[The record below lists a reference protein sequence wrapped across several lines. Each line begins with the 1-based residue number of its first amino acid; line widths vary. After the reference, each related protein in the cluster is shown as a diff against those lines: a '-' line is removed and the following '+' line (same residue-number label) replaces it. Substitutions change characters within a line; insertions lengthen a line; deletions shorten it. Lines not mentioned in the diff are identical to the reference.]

1 MKNSKKI
8 ISNNTISYGNSN
20 DIRLK
25 NNNQSKYNPNQSY
38 SSGTKMNKINI
49 NSNYQSNEEEYIT
62 NLQKQIYY
70 IELEMKVMKD
80 REIETK
86 NKIGGYEIL
95 FRDGVPLNEHF
106 LALKTKYT
114 NEKDGFN
121 NKINILEN
129 DISQLEQENKYFLTE
144 SKNVEILY
152 NNMLN
157 QKDPQNLKNK
167 IKEIYQKIINEK
179 NLISLNLNEKEI
191 ISKYNFNINSQ
202 NSHIQ
207 RIIEK
212 NNLFKEDKDKN
223 KEIIEQKFIDK
234 FNEIDKLVER
244 NSNELS
250 CLIRKFEIKSKAK
263 IIEDE
268 NSQMIFELNK
278 IDREVHLTKSK
289 INELENIRELNL
301 KYVKDEAINKK
312 IHQKENEK
320 LNYEL
325 ENLNKQNEEN
335 LKMKV
340 KENEEKELII
350 IKNKIKN
357 NEYKMNV
364 FLTKFKESEKEARNQ
379 LEEKNM
385 LQIQLSHLIEESDN
399 SKIKRDQQKREIIEI
414 NNEIDEYNEGIK
426 ENNIKIK
433 EIEENNEYLEF
444 ENERLEK
451 ELNENQFKLD
461 EILQK
466 IELNNILKDVDI
478 TELKMLTQN
487 NTMINQ
493 NINHLMMKWDKV
505 YNKLQKIENLNLNN
519 NK

>member
-1 MKNSKKI
+1 
-8 ISNNTISYGNSN
+8 
-20 DIRLK
+20 
-25 NNNQSKYNPNQSY
+25 
-38 SSGTKMNKINI
+38 
-49 NSNYQSNEEEYIT
+49 
-62 NLQKQIYY
+62 
-70 IELEMKVMKD
+70 
-80 REIETK
+80 
-86 NKIGGYEIL
+86 
-95 FRDGVPLNEHF
+95 
-106 LALKTKYT
+106 
-114 NEKDGFN
+114 
-121 NKINILEN
+121 
-129 DISQLEQENKYFLTE
+129 
-144 SKNVEILY
+144 
-152 NNMLN
+152 
-157 QKDPQNLKNK
+157 
-167 IKEIYQKIINEK
+167 
-179 NLISLNLNEKEI
+179 
-191 ISKYNFNINSQ
+191 
-202 NSHIQ
+202 
-207 RIIEK
+207 
-212 NNLFKEDKDKN
+212 
-223 KEIIEQKFIDK
+223 
-234 FNEIDKLVER
+234 
-244 NSNELS
+244 
-250 CLIRKFEIKSKAK
+250 
-263 IIEDE
+263 
-268 NSQMIFELNK
+268 
-278 IDREVHLTKSK
+278 
-289 INELENIRELNL
+289 
-301 KYVKDEAINKK
+301 
-312 IHQKENEK
+312 
-320 LNYEL
+320 
-325 ENLNKQNEEN
+325 
-335 LKMKV
+335 MKV